1 VAGAERAQGAERE
14 PDVAGAEPDRERL
27 ALTPVGDAADP
38 AAGDDSGREHE
49 AGAECEPAERLPAR
63 ERASVHEC
71 AGYLAAGARHTIA
84 AGILARTDPARRT
97 ARTKPSGSMPNR
109 YGRAMTRDVELGEA
123 GGLAHRTAGSGRPLA
138 LLGRG
143 PGLDGSVFFP
153 EVVTLTDIGIRVVA
167 VDRPAD
173 GRSPAI

>member
-1 VAGAERAQGAERE
+1 
-14 PDVAGAEPDRERL
+14 
-27 ALTPVGDAADP
+27 
-38 AAGDDSGREHE
+38 
-49 AGAECEPAERLPAR
+49 
-63 ERASVHEC
+63 
-71 AGYLAAGARHTIA
+71 
-84 AGILARTDPARRT
+84 
-97 ARTKPSGSMPNR
+97 MPNR

-173 GRSPAI
+173 GRSPAIEGTGHFPFVEAPGRYGPVVARRLAETAA